1 VKEWGIKP
9 WNIGKLS
16 AKDLQDIA
24 LAEHAEAYTKQMQQQ
39 QARGGS
45 GSINT
50 KSGLENRPSKQKRI
64 QEAING

>member
-9 WNIGKLS
+9 WEIGRLS

-24 LAEHAEAYTKQMQQQ
+24 LAEHAEAYQKQMQQR
-39 QARGGS
+39 QAQGGT
-45 GSINT
+45 GSVNT
-50 KSGLENRPSKQKRI
+50 KSGLEHRPSKQKRI